1 MKAEDL
7 KLKLKINDVDSITKL
22 DLKYYLL
29 KPISFI
35 NDYRNKTFKMK
46 YFIRLDNIEY
56 EMDSVKEQNNF
67 YKWAMENCF
76 EEKLFNYQSNT
87 F

>member
-1 MKAEDL
+1 MKAKDL
-7 KLKLKINDVDSITKL
+7 QSKLKINDVDSVTKL

-29 KPISFI
+29 KPIRLI

-46 YFIRLDNIEY
+46 YFIRLDNVEY
-56 EMDSVKEQNNF
+56 LMDSEKEQNDF

-76 EEKLFNYQSNT
+76 EEKLFNYQSQT
-87 F
+87 Y